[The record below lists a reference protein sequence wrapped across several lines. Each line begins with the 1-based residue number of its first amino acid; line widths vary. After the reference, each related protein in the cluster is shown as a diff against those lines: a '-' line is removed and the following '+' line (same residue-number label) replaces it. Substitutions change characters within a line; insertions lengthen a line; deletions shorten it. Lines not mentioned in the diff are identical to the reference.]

1 MRAPESRDRW
11 RGRVALKCIVWC
23 AAVCAAT
30 TVVQAEGA
38 EIGDFVGKSVV
49 AVRLVSD
56 GQPIHDTAVLELVET
71 QVGVR
76 LSMRQVRES
85 VTHLFSLGLFETV
98 EVEGS
103 LLGDGVA
110 LEYDLIPLQVIER
123 IEFEGNRSIS
133 AGDARQVV
141 VETHGS
147 TFCLDQID
155 GVGDTLRR
163 FYRERGFLR
172 ATVQTEV
179 DTADGRV
186 LRVQVEAGPRA
197 VVSRIIVR
205 GVSATMYR
213 LTLDRLGLQTGRAY
227 DGTGVDRRLS
237 DYEGELRRRRYY
249 EASFS
254 HDIEVVDDGVGVHL
268 LLDLQRGPRIT
279 IEFAGDEVPG
289 GDPAELVPIER
300 EGAVDEDLL
309 EDSDQRITGF
319 LNDLGYRDATV
330 RHTREAAGDELS
342 IVFTVDRGRLYEI
355 GEIVFTGNVGVSQTV
370 LAPLV
375 GLEPGSPLVMR
386 DLDIA
391 LAAIA
396 EHYHQL
402 GYATVRVEPV
412 VTERS
417 TGGTDPGGSVPVTC
431 EISITEGVRTTVRSV
446 VIEGNEF
453 RTDDELRASIGSP
466 VGGAYYAQRVVSDRG
481 TIQLLYLNAGFER
494 AVVSVEPRFGDELDV
509 VDLVYRVNE
518 GPQILVEHILVVGN
532 TRVESETIRREL
544 AITAGRPL
552 GLADVAESRR
562 RLNALGLFRRI
573 DLREFSH
580 GGGNR
585 RDVVVVVEE
594 APATTLGYGGGF
606 EVSQR
611 LRRETDA
618 EGSQAVER
626 IEFAP
631 RGFFEIGRRNLWGR
645 NRSINLFTRVSVRR
659 KNDPVDSV
667 AATQASGLGFNEYRI
682 LATYREPRT
691 FGLAWDVFVTGFVEQ
706 AIRTG
711 FDLFSRGVNAE
722 IRRQL
727 TPTISASVGYG
738 LGQND
743 TSNKQL
749 APEDERIVDILFEE
763 LRLSLFSGSLLRDT
777 RDDVLDPSNGSL
789 LSVDGQLAARAI
801 GSEVGFVKTFVQA
814 FVYRAVPY
822 TSGIV
827 FAGGARIGLAAGFER
842 IVDVPVTPL
851 PPSDQGPVGGSMT
864 TFKVPFPDR
873 SLPISQRFFAGGDT
887 TVRGFALDRLGIPLG
902 LPGGTISDEGFPQG
916 GNAVIILN
924 AELRVPVTRDLGLVG
939 FIDAGNVYDLVG
951 NVSLGQIRA
960 GVGFGVRYRSP
971 IGPIRVD
978 LGFKLDRQE
987 FGSGDTKQKERLTAL
1002 HISIGQAF

>member
-1 MRAPESRDRW
+1 MRAPER
-11 RGRVALKCIVWC
+11 RGRWPGRVMPKHVAWC
-23 AAVCAAT
+23 AAVCVAT
-30 TVVQAEGA
+30 TVVQAGGA

-56 GQPIHDTAVLELVET
+56 GQPLHDAAVLELVET
-71 QVGVR
+71 RVGVR

-123 IEFEGNRSIS
+123 VEFDGNQRIS
-133 AGDARQVV
+133 AGEARQAVSG
-141 VETHGS
+141 THGP
-147 TFCLDQID
+147 TFRLDQID
-155 GVGDTLRR
+155 GVRDTLRR

-172 ATVQTEV
+172 ATVQTRV
-179 DTADGRV
+179 DAADGRV

-197 VVSRIIVR
+197 VVSRITVR
-205 GVSATMYR
+205 GVSAAMYR
-213 LTLDRLGLQTGRAY
+213 RTLDRLGLQTGHAY
-227 DGTGVDRRLS
+227 DGTDVDRRLN

-254 HDIEVVDDGVGVHL
+254 HDIEEVDDGVGVHL

-279 IEFAGDEVPG
+279 VDFAGDEVPD

-300 EGAVDEDLL
+300 EGSVDEDLL

-355 GEIVFTGNVGVSQTV
+355 GEIVFMGNVGVSQTV

-386 DLDIA
+386 DLDVD

-412 VTERS
+412 VTEHS
-417 TGGTDPGGSVPVTC
+417 TGGTDPGGSVLVTC
-431 EISITEGVRTTVRSV
+431 EISIIEGVRTTVRSV

-453 RTDDELRASIGSP
+453 RSDDELRASIGSP

-481 TIQLLYLNAGFER
+481 TLQLLYLDAGFER
-494 AVVSVEPRFGDELDV
+494 AVVSVEPRFGDELDG
-509 VDLVYRVNE
+509 VDLVYRINE
-518 GPQILVEHILVVGN
+518 GPQILIEHILVVGN

-544 AITAGRPL
+544 AITAGQPL

-606 EVSQR
+606 EISQR

-618 EGSQAVER
+618 AGSQAVER

-691 FGLAWDVFVTGFVEQ
+691 FGLEWEILVNGFVEQ
-706 AIRTG
+706 AIRPG
-711 FDLFSRGVNAE
+711 FDLFSRGLNAE

-727 TPTISASVGYG
+727 TPTINASVGYG
-738 LGQND
+738 LGQNN
-743 TSNKQL
+743 TTNKQL
-749 APEDERIVDILFEE
+749 DPENEPLVDRLFPEV
-763 LRLSLFSGSLLRDT
+763 RLSAFSGSLLRDT
-777 RDDVLDPSNGSL
+777 RDDGLDPTHGSV
-789 LSVDGQLAARAI
+789 LSVDGRLAARAI
-801 GSEVGFVKTFVQA
+801 GSEVGFVKTFMQA
-814 FVYRAVPY
+814 FVYRAVPR
-822 TSGIV
+822 TRGIV
-827 FAGGARIGLAAGFER
+827 FAGGARIGLATGSKR
-842 IVDVPVTPL
+842 IVDFPVTPL
-851 PPSDQGPVGGSMT
+851 PPFDQSPVGESMT
-864 TFKVPFPDR
+864 TFQVPLEEV

-902 LPGGTISDEGFPQG
+902 LPGGTINDEGFPQG
-916 GNAVIILN
+916 GNAVIVLN
-924 AELRVPVTRDLGLVG
+924 AELRVPVTRDLGVVG
-939 FIDAGNVYDLVG
+939 FIDAGNVYDLVS

-987 FGSGDTKQKERLTAL
+987 FGSGDTKEKERLTAL

>member
-1 MRAPESRDRW
+1 MRAPESRERW
-11 RGRVALKCIVWC
+11 PGRVALTRIAWC
-23 AAVCAAT
+23 AAVCVAT
-30 TVVQAEGA
+30 TVVQAGGA

-49 AVRLVSD
+49 AVRLVSA
-56 GQPIHDTAVLELVET
+56 GRPIHDAAVLGLVET
-71 QVGVR
+71 RVGAR

-110 LEYDLIPLQVIER
+110 LEYDLTPLQVIER
-123 IEFEGNRSIS
+123 IEFEGNWSIPP
-133 AGDARQVV
+133 GDARQVV
-141 VETHGS
+141 SETHGP
-147 TFCLDQID
+147 TFRLDQID

-163 FYRERGFLR
+163 FYRARGFLS
-172 ATVQTEV
+172 ATVQTQV
-179 DTADGRV
+179 DAADGRV

-213 LTLDRLGLQTGRAY
+213 RTLDRLGLQTGQAY
-227 DGTGVDRRLS
+227 DGTDVDQRLS

-254 HDIEVVDDGVGVHL
+254 HDVEMVDDGLGVHL
-268 LLDLQRGPRIT
+268 LLDLQRGSRIT
-279 IEFAGDEVPG
+279 IDFAGDEVPG

-300 EGAVDEDLL
+300 EGSVDEDLL
-309 EDSDQRITGF
+309 EDADQRITGF

-330 RHTREAAGDELS
+330 WHTREAAGDELS

-386 DLDIA
+386 DLDIG
-391 LAAIA
+391 LATIA

-412 VTERS
+412 VTELS
-417 TGGTDPGGSVPVTC
+417 TGGTNPGGSIPVTC

-446 VIEGNEF
+446 VLEGNEF
-453 RTDDELRASIGSP
+453 RSDDELRALIGSP
-466 VGGAYYAQRVVSDRG
+466 VGGPYYARRVVSDRG

-494 AVVSVEPRFGDELDV
+494 AVVSVEPRFGDELEA
-509 VDLVYRVNE
+509 VDLVYRINE
-518 GPQILVEHILVVGN
+518 GPQILIEHILVVGN
-532 TRVESETIRREL
+532 ARVESETIRREL
-544 AITAGRPL
+544 AITAGQPL

-626 IEFAP
+626 IEFTP

-659 KNDPVDSV
+659 ENDPVDAV

-691 FGLAWDVFVTGFVEQ
+691 FGSAWDVFVTGFVEQ

-727 TPTISASVGYG
+727 TPTINASVGYG

-763 LRLSLFSGSLLRDT
+763 LRLSSFSGSVLRDT

-789 LSVDGQLAARAI
+789 LSLDGQLAARAI
-801 GSEVGFVKTFVQA
+801 GSEVGFVKTFMQA
-814 FVYRAVPY
+814 FVYRAVPR

-827 FAGGARIGLAAGFER
+827 FAGGARLGLAAGFER
-842 IVDVPVTPL
+842 VVDVPVTPL

-864 TFKVPFPDR
+864 AFQVPFPDR

-887 TVRGFALDRLGIPLG
+887 TVRGFALDRLGVPSG
-902 LPGGTISDEGFPQG
+902 QPGGTINDEGFPQG

-924 AELRVPVTRDLGLVG
+924 AELRVPVIRDLGVVG
-939 FIDAGNVYDLVG
+939 FLDAGNVYDLVS

>member
-1 MRAPESRDRW
+1 MCAPENLDR
-11 RGRVALKCIVWC
+11 GPVRVALKRITWC
-23 AAVCAAT
+23 AAVCLAT
-30 TVVQAEGA
+30 TVAQAVGA
-38 EIGDFVGKSVV
+38 EIGDFVGKPVV

-56 GQPIHDTAVLELVET
+56 GRPIQDAAVLELVET
-71 QVGVR
+71 RVGVP

-123 IEFEGNRSIS
+123 IEFEGNLGIP

-141 VETHGS
+141 SGTHGPA
-147 TFCLDQID
+147 FRLDQID
-155 GVGDTLRR
+155 GVADTLRR
-163 FYRERGFLR
+163 FYLERGFLS
-172 ATVQTEV
+172 ATVQTRV
-179 DTADGRV
+179 DAADGRV

-213 LTLDRLGLQTGRAY
+213 RILDRLGLQTGRAY
-227 DGTGVDRRLS
+227 DGTDVDRRLS
-237 DYEGELRRRRYY
+237 DYEGKLRRRRYY
-249 EASFS
+249 EANFS
-254 HDIEVVDDGVGVHL
+254 HDIEVVDEGEGVHL

-279 IEFAGDEVPG
+279 IDLAGDEVPG
-289 GDPAELVPIER
+289 GDLAKLVPIER
-300 EGAVDEDLL
+300 EGSVDEDLL

-342 IVFTVDRGRLYEI
+342 IVFTVERGRLYEI
-355 GEIVFTGNVGVSQTV
+355 GEIVFTGNVGVSQTA

-386 DLDIA
+386 DLDIG
-391 LAAIA
+391 LATIA
-396 EHYHQL
+396 EYYHQL

-412 VTERS
+412 ITEIS
-417 TGGTDPGGSVPVTC
+417 TDGTDPAESVPVTC
-431 EISITEGVRTTVRSV
+431 EISIAEGVRTTVRSV
-446 VIEGNEF
+446 VIEGNES
-453 RTDDELRASIGSP
+453 RSDDELRASISSP
-466 VGGAYYAQRVVSDRG
+466 VGGGYYAQRVVSDRG
-481 TIQLLYLNAGFER
+481 TIQLGYLNAGFER
-494 AVVSVEPRFGDELDV
+494 AVVSVEPRFDDELEA
-509 VDLVYRVNE
+509 VDLVYRINE
-518 GPQILVEHILVVGN
+518 GPQILIEHILVVGN
-532 TRVESETIRREL
+532 AEVESETIRREL
-544 AITAGRPL
+544 AIEMGQPL

-573 DLREFSH
+573 DIREFSH

-618 EGSQAVER
+618 EGNQAIER

-631 RGFFEIGRRNLWGR
+631 RGFFEIGRRNLWGK

-659 KNDPVDSV
+659 KNGPADSA
-667 AATQASGLGFNEYRI
+667 AATQARSLGFNEYRI

-691 FGLAWDVFVTGFVEQ
+691 FGLAWDILVNGFVEQ
-706 AIRTG
+706 AIRPG
-711 FDLFSRGVNAE
+711 FDLFSRGLNAE
-722 IRRQL
+722 IHRQL
-727 TPTISASVGYG
+727 TPTISASVSYG
-738 LGQND
+738 LGQNN
-743 TSNKQL
+743 TTNKQL
-749 APEDERIVDILFEE
+749 DPEDEPLVDRLFPEV
-763 LRLSLFSGSLLRDT
+763 RLSAFSGSLLRDT
-777 RDDVLDPSNGSL
+777 RDDVFDPTHGSM

-801 GSEVGFVKTFVQA
+801 GSEVGFVKTFMQT
-814 FVYRAVPY
+814 FVYRAVPR
-822 TSGIV
+822 TGGIV
-827 FAGGARIGLAAGFER
+827 FAGGARIGLAAGFVR
-842 IVDVPVTPL
+842 IVDVEVSPL
-851 PPSDQGPVGGSMT
+851 PPSDLGPVDELIT
-864 TFKVPFPDR
+864 TFQVPLSDR

-887 TVRGFALDRLGIPLG
+887 TVRGFALDRLGVPNG
-902 LPGGTISDEGFPQG
+902 LPGGTINDEGFPQG

-924 AELRVPVTRDLGLVG
+924 AELRVPATRDLGVVG
-939 FIDAGNVYDLVG
+939 FIDAGNVYDLVS

-960 GVGFGVRYRSP
+960 GMGFGVRYRSP

-987 FGSGDTKQKERLTAL
+987 FGSGDTRQKERLTAL